1 MAKKRSLNPLSTVKN
16 YLVPDT
22 GFTMGAS
29 APTKNLSEINDRFLG
44 SFPSMRSGKSF
55 IGLSM
60 AAMKSVPKFGVI
72 TAWVACPEDQCDPA
86 NDSDQDQIEKLF
98 QAATII
104 DPLVRNKKGMWGAL
118 DTRTL
123 GCFFPGKDQKV
134 CEAIAAQM
142 RYDLSGIGKESVLMG
157 IADYPA
163 NGFLKGQVL
172 DNAKKA
178 LMEARMTGPGSI
190 ISFNP
195 VSLNIS
201 GDELYEKGEIDW
213 AVQEFKMAL
222 IMDPVN
228 LNVINSLGVCYGV
241 LGLYK
246 EALDEFKKAI
256 KIDPAQIMAIYNAGF
271 VCARMKDHLT
281 ALDYF
286 RKAESIGQN
295 VFEVSFQM
303 GKLHLEMGNPEKGRD
318 CFEKAAKE
326 RPEHVATSFCLGECY
341 AATGMPDEAA
351 LCYKK
356 AVKTNPGDARSLSA
370 LGHLYETYGKNLD
383 IAEMFC
389 KESVKISPE
398 NGLFRHRLGRIYFH
412 QKRFENALAEFKKA
426 GELGHDSIKE
436 IEKIKGGGK

>member
-1 MAKKRSLNPLSTVKN
+1 MSTVKN

-22 GFTMGAS
+22 DFKMSAN
-29 APTKNLSEINDRFLG
+29 APTRNFSEINDRFLG
-44 SFPSMRSGKSF
+44 SFPDMRSGKSF

-60 AAMKSVPKFGVI
+60 AAMKSVSKFGVI
-72 TAWVACPEDQCDPA
+72 AARVTCSENECDQINERDE
-86 NDSDQDQIEKLF
+86 IEKLF

-104 DPLVRNKKGMWGAL
+104 DPLVKNKKGIWGAL
-118 DTRTL
+118 DASTL
-123 GCFFPGKDQKV
+123 GCFFPGKGQQV

-142 RYDLSGIGKESVLMG
+142 RYDLSGLGKESVLIG
-157 IADYPA
+157 IAECPS

-172 DNAKKA
+172 DNARKA
-178 LMEARMTGPGSI
+178 LMEASMTGPGSI

-213 AVQEFKMAL
+213 AVEEFKMAL
-222 IMDPVN
+222 IMDPDN

-241 LGLYK
+241 LGWYK
-246 EALDEFKKAI
+246 ESLDEFRKAI
-256 KIDPAQIMAIYNAGF
+256 GIDPAQIMAIYNAGF
-271 VCARMKDHLT
+271 VCVRMGDHLG

-286 RKAESIGQN
+286 KKAEGIGEN

-303 GKLHLEMGNPEKGRD
+303 GKLHLEMGNPEKGREY
-318 CFEKAAKE
+318 FQKAAKE
-326 RPEHVATSFCLGECY
+326 RPEHVATSFCLGECC
-341 AATGMPDEAA
+341 AAIGMADEAA

-356 AVKTNPGDARSLSA
+356 AVKKNPGDALSLSA

-389 KESVKISPE
+389 QESVKISPE
-398 NGLFRHRLGRIYFH
+398 NGLFRHRLGRIYFK

-436 IEKIKGGGK
+436 IEKIKGSGK